1 MIETDIDGII
11 RKAEDIRLCTDLD
24 IKLLMRSASEIARR
38 IPFECWEKHG
48 IAIEKELDRG
58 IEIYPHNI
66 SYRYVGEGFFSA
78 HARIREQQRLL
89 SEVAKAAEHAMP
101 SGVSVEVNEIRDDG
115 LYGRYM
121 FKAVV
126 PVTVSK
132 GFYEDI
138 ERDAAL
144 FCERLE
150 TVHGGAGAI
159 VDKLFC
165 CWHDKYR
172 KTFGDYHPMGPVRLI
187 WIGSHSIGD
196 SSSSSYWTGASYKDI
211 GFASLEKPGQML
223 GMARAVRNYCARQ
236 PSVANAYIKLFCGF
250 QESTFQVVVE
260 YPSKRDP
267 ELMRW

>member
-11 RKAEDIRLCTDLD
+11 RKAEDIRLCTDFD
-24 IKLLMRSASEIARR
+24 IKTLMRSASEIARR
-38 IPFECWEKHG
+38 VPFECWEKHG
-48 IAIEKELDRG
+48 IAIEKELDGG
-58 IEIYPHNI
+58 IKIYPHNI

-165 CWHDKYR
+165 CWHDEY
-172 KTFGDYHPMGPVRLI
+172 GDYYYPMGPVHSI
-187 WIGSHSIGD
+187 WIGSHFMGD
-196 SSSSSYWTGASYKDI
+196 SSSGANYKDI

-236 PSVANAYIKLFCGF
+236 PSVANAYIKLVCDY

-260 YPSKRDP
+260 YPSKKDP